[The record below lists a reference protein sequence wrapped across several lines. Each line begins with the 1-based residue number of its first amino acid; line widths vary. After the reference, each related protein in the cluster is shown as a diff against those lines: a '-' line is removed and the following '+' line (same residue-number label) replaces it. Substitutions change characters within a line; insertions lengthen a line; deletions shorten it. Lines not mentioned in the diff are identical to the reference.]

1 MWERVLQ
8 LESVQDLKMKP
19 LPQIL
24 LRYFCSRTLRAI
36 LLAMPGWQNA
46 ITRTV
51 PEPPLPC
58 SLGSQRPQ
66 SESRLPVRSLAYAEE
81 QQLQKRSSRASGGRG
96 DDSDRASWTTA
107 DWLPP
112 RSPPRHF
119 IVKCSS
125 PQTFWKDFTVKSV
138 YIYLLGAIMNIL
150 VYFFITSLLLY
161 SCITS
166 FL

>member
-81 QQLQKRSSRASGGRG
+81 QYSCRKGAAEPAEGGEMTAAARVLDNSWLASPSLPAPAFYCEMFKPTDILKGFYSGIRIY
-96 DDSDRASWTTA
+96 
-107 DWLPP
+107 LPP
-112 RSPPRHF
+112 RCYNEHF
-119 IVKCSS
+119 GLFLYHK
-125 PQTFWKDFTVKSV
+125 P
-138 YIYLLGAIMNIL
+138 
-150 VYFFITSLLLY
+150 ITLFMY
-161 SCITS
+161 Y
-166 FL
+166 